1 MICFAIGA
9 GSLIVGVIIKIFP
22 NALFNKIK
30 LFREEEMDQAHMDR
44 SFTSMMR
51 RKSSVRM
58 GTVQGRNF
66 SRDSFSNKSW
76 EIITTHLNITADSRR
91 WRTNMIIENNTKEMK
106 SLMKLWLAES
116 FESNH
121 LLRIIVHDYCG
132 EYWYW

>member
-9 GSLIVGVIIKIFP
+9 GSLVVGVIIKIFP

-76 EIITTHLNITADSRR
+76 E
-91 WRTNMIIENNTKEMK
+91 RTIWQEDI
-106 SLMKLWLAES
+106 L
-116 FESNH
+116 
-121 LLRIIVHDYCG
+121 IVSQFYAVRKG
-132 EYWYW
+132 RGT

>member
-1 MICFAIGA
+1 MQSLLIEFGGQYVGVTKLSVDQHLICFAIGA

-58 GTVQGRNF
+58 GTVSGRNY
-66 SRDSFSNKSW
+66 SRDSFSNKS
-76 EIITTHLNITADSRR
+76 
-91 WRTNMIIENNTKEMK
+91 
-106 SLMKLWLAES
+106 
-116 FESNH
+116 
-121 LLRIIVHDYCG
+121 
-132 EYWYW
+132 